1 MNEPKPL
8 IVNSDFSVL
17 LEVKSPAFPAAR
29 DAISPFLELVK
40 SPEVFYTYH
49 LNEISLWNGYSTG
62 LSAEDV
68 LGRLGA
74 WSRFPV
80 PTAVSR
86 FVKQQWDHF
95 GLVKLLPFDDE
106 ALEVV
111 SEDVDLLRTLV
122 KTREIAGLMA
132 WNDALAKFTI
142 PKALQGVFKLEMIKM
157 GFPVEDRVG
166 FVDGDA
172 LPFELRDDHGMVP
185 RKYQVES
192 LSAFY
197 GGLAGAGG
205 AGIIVLPCGAGK
217 TLVGILAMARL
228 QMKTLI
234 ISPNIVALRQ
244 WKSEL
249 LRLSTLTE
257 ADIGEYSGELKELR
271 AVTLTTYQILVYRHQ
286 KTDAF
291 RHLNLFN
298 DTNWGLIVYD
308 EIHLLPAPVF
318 RAVASIQAKRR
329 LGLTATLVRE
339 DGHERDVFALI
350 GPKKFDLPWKEL
362 EAQDFIAKAI
372 CLEVRVG
379 MDEDLTR
386 EYFRKTDKNQF
397 RLASENPAKTEV
409 IRVLLERLAGHRVL
423 VIGQYLDQLESL
435 SERFRLPLITGRMPN
450 PQRVE
455 LYRKFRSGEIP
466 VLLVSKVANFAI
478 DLPDADVAIQ
488 ISGTYGSRQEEAQRL
503 GRILRP
509 KPGHNRAWFFS
520 LVTADTKEE
529 LYAQNRKR
537 FLLEQGYQYQV
548 LKGGDVI
555 AGTAEVEGL
564 EPLHTAG
571 AAGVPA
577 APAVLDHPNP

>member
-17 LEVKSPAFPAAR
+17 LEVKSPAFPTAR

-62 LSAEDV
+62 LTAEDV

-80 PTAVSR
+80 PAAVAR

-95 GLVKLLPFDDE
+95 GLVKLVPYDDE

-111 SEDVDLLRTLV
+111 SEDGDLLRTLV

-132 WNDALAKFTI
+132 WSESLGKFTI
-142 PKALQGVFKLEMIKM
+142 PRALQGVFKLEMIKM

-166 FVDGDA
+166 FEDGDP
-172 LPFELRDDHGMVP
+172 LPFKLHEDHGMVP

-192 LSAFY
+192 LGAFY

-286 KTDAF
+286 KNDAF
-291 RHLNLFN
+291 KHLNLFG

-379 MDEDLTR
+379 MDEELTR

-409 IRVLLERLAGHRVL
+409 IRALIERLADHRVL
-423 VIGQYLDQLESL
+423 IIGQYLDQLESL
-435 SERFRLPLITGRMPN
+435 AERFRLPLITGRMPN
-450 PQRVE
+450 PQRVD
-455 LYRKFRSGEIP
+455 LYNRFRAGEIP

-509 KPGHNRAWFFS
+509 KPGHNRAWFFT

-548 LKGGDVI
+548 LKSGDVI
-555 AGTAEVEGL
+555 SGQADVEGL
-564 EPLHTAG
+564 ESLRLA
-571 AAGVPA
+571 A
-577 APAVLDHPNP
+577 AP